1 MTIAIITG
9 SGGLI
14 GSESVNFFSKKFEK
28 VIGID
33 NNLRKSFFG
42 LGASVIKNINNH
54 KKIKNYT
61 HANIDI
67 RDYNKLEKIFQKYK
81 NNVKLIIHCAAQPS
95 HDFAA
100 SDPFLDYSVNSTG
113 TLNLLEAFRNYSKNA
128 VFIHCSTNKVYGD
141 RSNSEPYIEKKTRYS
156 PKNYKILKNGFD
168 EHYSIDQSKHSLFGA
183 SKLSA
188 DILCQEYGKYFGLK
202 IGIFRGGCLTGSYHK
217 GAKLHGFLSYL
228 IKCSILRE
236 KYTIIGYKGKQ
247 VRDNIHSSDLISAF
261 FEFYKKPKKGEVYNI
276 GGGIK
281 NNCSIIEAITLI
293 EKELNHKT
301 KINFNNK
308 PRIGDHIWWISDTRK
323 FENHFPNW
331 KQSYSIDKIIKE
343 MINTEIENLSS
354 KS

>member
-1 MTIAIITG
+1 MSVVIITG

-14 GSESVNFFSKKFEK
+14 GSEAVNYFYDKFDE
-28 VIGID
+28 VVGID

-42 LGASVIKNINNH
+42 SSASVLNNIQSH
-54 KKIKNYT
+54 KKIDNYS
-61 HANIDI
+61 HNNVDI
-67 RDYNKLEKIFQKYK
+67 RDLSKINKIFKKYG
-81 NNVKLIIHCAAQPS
+81 NSIKLIVHCAAQPS

-113 TLNLLEAFRNYSKNA
+113 TLNLLESFRTYSKNA

-141 RSNSEPYIEKKTRYS
+141 RSNSELYVEKKTRYS
-156 PKNYKILKNGFD
+156 PKSIKISKNGFD
-168 EHYSIDQSKHSLFGA
+168 ENYSIDQSKHSLFGA

-228 IKCSILRE
+228 IKCAVSKER
-236 KYTIIGYKGKQ
+236 YTIIGYKGKQ

-261 FEFYKKPKKGEVYNI
+261 HEFYKMPRKGEVYNI

-281 NNCSIIEAITLI
+281 NNCSILEAISII
-293 EKELNHKT
+293 ETELNHKVRLSFD
-301 KINFNNK
+301 KK
-308 PRIGDHIWWISDTRK
+308 SRIGDHKWWISDTRK
-323 FENHFPNW
+323 FEKHFPNW
-331 KQSYSIDKIIKE
+331 KQNYSINEIIKD
-343 MINTEIENLSS
+343 MIKTEIENLSS
-354 KS
+354 